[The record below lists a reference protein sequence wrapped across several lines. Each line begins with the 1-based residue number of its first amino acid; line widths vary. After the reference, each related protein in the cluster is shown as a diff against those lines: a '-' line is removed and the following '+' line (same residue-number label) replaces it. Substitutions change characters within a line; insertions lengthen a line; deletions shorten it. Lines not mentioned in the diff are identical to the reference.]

1 MEQAGVRLQNP
12 PEWISLMPMFQS
24 LASGSSANCGILS
37 DGSDGILLDLGMT
50 PKRLAERLG
59 ELGIS
64 AEGIRCAV
72 LTHTHSDHWK
82 ETTLSWMASKGIRL
96 WCHESHA
103 AHLRLHARAFQRLME
118 SNLISHFQHDYPF
131 RPGHGWDFYPIH
143 LSHDCI
149 PTFGFRCE
157 HHAGSMAYLADL
169 GTSDDLPWQQLGDL
183 QALAIESNHDPEM
196 LERSSRPVQVI
207 NRIRSDQGHLSNRQC
222 AEAASRVSRI
232 SGGKLASVLL
242 LHLSRDCNTHQL
254 ALDSTRKHLASQIS
268 PEAVSVAPQDR
279 ASIPIR
285 FGKAA

>member
-1 MEQAGVRLQNP
+1 MARLQIP
-12 PEWISLMPMFQS
+12 LEWISLMPFFQS

-37 DGSDGILLDLGMT
+37 DGSAGILMDLGLT
-50 PKRLAERLG
+50 PKRLAESLG
-59 ELGIS
+59 EIGFS
-64 AEGIRCAV
+64 AEGIRNAV

-82 ETTLSWMASKGIRL
+82 DTTLSWMASKGIRL

-103 AHLRLHARAFQRLME
+103 AHLRHHARSFQRLME
-118 SNLISHFQHDYPF
+118 LDLVNHFQPDCPF
-131 RPGHGWDFYPIH
+131 RPGHGWDFHPIH
-143 LSHDCI
+143 LSHDCV

-157 HHAGSMAYLADL
+157 NHAGSMAYLADL
-169 GTSDDLPWQQLGDL
+169 GTSDNLPWGQLGDL
-183 QALAIESNHDPEM
+183 QAIAIESNHDPEM

-207 NRIRSDQGHLSNRQC
+207 DRIRSDHGHLSNLQC
-222 AEAASRVSRI
+222 AEAASRFSKI

-242 LHLSRDCNTHQL
+242 LHLSRDCNTRQL
-254 ALDSTRKHLASQIS
+254 ALDSVREHLDSQIS